1 MNRANAN
8 LFRAGFTLI
17 EIMVAMVVLAILVV
31 MVGNIFQQVS
41 DSWNIGTQ
49 SSEANTAGR
58 AAMNYMAQELAQAVA
73 GPIEAA
79 PGITPCP
86 PLKFKVIDD
95 NANGDEIRFVS
106 FTGEPNAD
114 DNRRALRGGIFL
126 LEKTGGFQHT
136 LRYCRL
142 TGINPYSSAMDS
154 WTYQGIEN
162 IISNVV
168 DFQVFVYSNRTDFT
182 NATGAIPYGDFT
194 NELPACVDLYLE
206 ILSEGDMRRWESPGV
221 AKDDFR
227 DRNVMCYSTRVFFLN
242 RKGYAAR

>member
-58 AAMNYMAQELAQAVA
+58 AAMTFMAQELAQAVA

-79 PGITPCP
+79 PGSVNTLPC
-86 PLKFKVIDD
+86 LSFEV
-95 NANGDEIRFVS
+95 ANDGADVRFVTL
-106 FTGEPNAD
+106 TGEVSRD
-114 DNRRALRGGIFL
+114 EDRGALRRSAFYFDSSSNVLRYARQTQRDESYTFEPNHQGV
-126 LEKTGGFQHT
+126 HT
-136 LRYCRL
+136 LIR
-142 TGINPYSSAMDS
+142 
-154 WTYQGIEN
+154 
-162 IISNVV
+162 NVV
-168 DFQVFVYSNRTDFT
+168 DFWMCVYSNRADFEVNQGWSENVRFT
-182 NATGAIPYGDFT
+182 NT
-194 NELPACVDLYLE
+194 LPACLDIYLE
-206 ILSEGDMRRWESPGV
+206 ILSESDMARWQSLG
-221 AKDDFR
+221 KDDDFR
-227 DRNVMCYSTRVFFLN
+227 KRNAQCYSTRVFFVN